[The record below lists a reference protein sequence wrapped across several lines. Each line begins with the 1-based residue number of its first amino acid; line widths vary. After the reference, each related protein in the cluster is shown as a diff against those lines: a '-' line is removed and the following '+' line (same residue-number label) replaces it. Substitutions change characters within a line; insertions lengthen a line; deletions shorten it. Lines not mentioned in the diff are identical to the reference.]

1 MIPDQGSLKETAP
14 AKLLLALYE
23 QNQTGILYFRQSE
36 ILKVFY
42 LNRGKISWAISSD
55 DEDRLEHV
63 LLAKK
68 LVNPE
73 VLLPYQA
80 NNKITESFGK
90 VLVENGV
97 LTLEG
102 LITATREQVRH
113 IVNSIMRWNGGS
125 YQLAQ
130 ESPPTRLVSL
140 DLDIPGLVAYYIL
153 TQMDVNIVW
162 EELGSLSGEMQQNLE
177 PGKKNLY
184 ALDTEQQ
191 EVLSRFREPQRPEAV
206 LLDFPA
212 ERKHRILKILYFLLL
227 TGLLSRREAEKM
239 PSLDFKELDS
249 LFGQAPPSAPAE
261 VNIEMPSMIDEA
273 AIKDIP
279 LAELPEI
286 SVTNEGEEEHTLPEL
301 PDLIPPDIPEPREEM
316 DEGPAA
322 RKAETKR
329 PKAQPFL
336 KPEKQ
341 RPRWLSVTFLSILLA
356 VVLIGAFLWL
366 TRSPKEPPPTDTPA
380 SAFRARPKKQAAD
393 ALPAQAQGE
402 LPAAAETALPQPATG
417 IPAGKTAPPPV
428 AAKEPGEKSP
438 AGIPPAGTPAVKA
451 TSPAAKPASPGT
463 DTEPPLGTVAGGSAR
478 QHFDAG
484 NFRSAGNI
492 WRNEMLAAQVKYSI
506 LLEMDCLKQSVR
518 GAYRQVEDKEAFFI
532 LNKVSRDGRSCWLVL
547 WGKYRTADEAALGLK
562 LVPQYFWKQSEP
574 PSVIELEPYL

>member
-23 QNQTGILYFRQSE
+23 QSQTGILYFRQSE

-73 VLLPYQA
+73 ALAPYQN

-113 IVNSIMRWNGGS
+113 IVNSIMRWTGGS
-125 YQLAQ
+125 YQLAL

-140 DLDIPGLVAYYIL
+140 DLDIPSLVAQYIL

-162 EELGSLSGEMQQNLE
+162 EELGSLAGELQQNLE

-184 ALDTEQQ
+184 PLDAEQQ
-191 EVLSRFREPQRPEAV
+191 EVFSRFREPQRLEAV

-212 ERKHRILKILYFLLL
+212 ERKHRILKILYFFLM
-227 TGLLSRREAEKM
+227 TGLVSRREAEKM

-249 LFGQAPPSAPAE
+249 LFGQAPPNAPAE

-286 SVTNEGEEEHTLPEL
+286 SVTNEDEEEHALPEL
-301 PDLIPPDIPEPREEM
+301 PDLIPPDIPESKEEM
-316 DEGPAA
+316 EEVPAG
-322 RKAETKR
+322 RKEETER
-329 PKAQPFL
+329 PRAQPFL

-356 VVLIGAFLWL
+356 AVLIGAILWL
-366 TRSPKEPPPTDTPA
+366 TRSSQEPSTQTATPPA
-380 SAFRARPKKQAAD
+380 GSRARAKQQAAK
-393 ALPAQAQGE
+393 ATPTQTQGE
-402 LPAAAETALPQPATG
+402 MPSAAETAEPH
-417 IPAGKTAPPPV
+417 PAGKDTAEKTEPPEEKLPAGAPLSGTS
-428 AAKEPGEKSP
+428 AAK
-438 AGIPPAGTPAVKA
+438 
-451 TSPAAKPASPGT
+451 AASSAARPASPGA
-463 DTEPPLGTVAGGSAR
+463 EPEPRLDPAAGSSAR
-478 QHFDAG
+478 QYFSAG
-484 NFRSAGNI
+484 NFRSAGAI

-518 GAYRQVEDKEAFFI
+518 SAYRQVEDKDAFFL

-547 WGKYRTADEAALGLK
+547 WGRFRTADEATLGLK
-562 LVPQYFWKQSEP
+562 LVPEYFFKQSNP